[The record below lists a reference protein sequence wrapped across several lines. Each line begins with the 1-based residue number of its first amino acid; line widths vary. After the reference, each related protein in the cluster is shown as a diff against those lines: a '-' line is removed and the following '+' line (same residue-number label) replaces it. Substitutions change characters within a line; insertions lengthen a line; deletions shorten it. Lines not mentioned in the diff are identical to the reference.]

1 MSGHTVT
8 LIRRMRMLTKA
19 FALVTMLYLLSA
31 VAEARKCQGWDWVF
45 SAVGCAAFAALT
57 FECRRRSK
65 ALVIEEINRKFGVT
79 NE

>member
-1 MSGHTVT
+1 MSE
-8 LIRRMRMLTKA
+8 IRYYRNLTKA
-19 FALVTMLYLLSA
+19 FAFVAALYLLSA
-31 VAEARKCQGWDWVF
+31 VALALPCQGWDWVF